1 MMSRKYD
8 VILFDLDGTL
18 TDPGVGITNSVM
30 YALKKY
36 NIEVAERSSLY
47 KFIGPPLHES
57 FMKYYGFSDEEAAKA
72 VAYYREYFSDTGIFE
87 NAVYEGVVDML
98 EALKASGYRLVLATS
113 KPTVFANRILEHFGL
128 ASYFEY
134 VAGANIDGSRTKKDD
149 VIAHAIETCSLNIS
163 RTLMIGD
170 RKHDILGA
178 KEHGM
183 DSVGVL
189 YGYGDYEE
197 LKKAG
202 ADYIT
207 EKPAGIKDLLQ
218 TN

>member
-1 MMSRKYD
+1 
-8 VILFDLDGTL
+8 
-18 TDPGVGITNSVM
+18 
-30 YALKKY
+30 
-36 NIEVAERSSLY
+36 
-47 KFIGPPLHES
+47 
-57 FMKYYGFSDEEAAKA
+57 MKYYGFSDEEAAKA
-72 VAYYREYFSDTGIFE
+72 VAYYREYFADTGIFE
-87 NAVYEGVVDML
+87 NEVYEGVVDML
-98 EALKASGYRLVLATS
+98 ETLKASGYRLVLATS

-128 ASYFEY
+128 ALYFEY
-134 VAGANIDGSRTKKDD
+134 VAGANIDGSRTKKGE
-149 VIAHAIETCSLNIS
+149 VIAHAVEKCSLNIS

-207 EKPAGIKDLLQ
+207 EKPADIKDLLQ